1 MTIEKTLIK
10 ELKNKTL
17 LFEQKG
23 KLEILDSEDFD
34 ADEVAENLL
43 SVTQHVQP
51 FVWPFLSSAFK
62 GHEEEFYLLIIFVD
76 DDILHLIS
84 QIVWVFQ
91 IQGSQND
98 LQIALRP
105 ESLTKRPF

>member
-1 MTIEKTLIK
+1 MLVKIDK
-10 ELKNKTL
+10 EVQNL
-17 LFEQKG
+17 LDQKG
-23 KLEILDSEDFD
+23 KLEILDSEDF